1 MQIGDLLSELRLDN
15 NLKQKDVAAYLN
27 VSVATISHYESGV
40 NIPNL
45 ATLTKLADFFGVSAD
60 YLLGRVRIRIDYS
73 TFFKKVRLPDGGTTS
88 IEEVMM
94 AFLEL
99 SDSSQAEIVKL
110 IQLYKLGDDMRH
122 SKFMLPSQVEEVRK

>member
-15 NLKQKDVAAYLN
+15 RLKQKDVAAYLN

-40 NIPNL
+40 NTPNL
-45 ATLTKLADFFGVSAD
+45 DTLIKLADFFGVATD

-88 IEEVMM
+88 MEEVMM

-99 SDSSQAEIVKL
+99 SDNSQAEIIKL

-122 SKFMLPSQVEEVRK
+122 SKFMPASQT